1 MKKGKLIVYA
11 GPSGVGKGTVKD
23 MFFNKPELN
32 LHWSVSATSRSPR
45 EGEVHGHHYHFLT
58 NEEFTNWV
66 EQGKFIEW
74 AEFVG
79 NKYGTLKE
87 NVDKQLEEGKNV
99 FLEIEILGVKQ
110 IIEKMPEAVTIFLAP
125 PSMEELENRLRSRG
139 TESEETISNRVQRAK
154 EEMAEK
160 DLFKYVVVND
170 EVEKAATEIEE
181 IIKKEIENV

>member
-1 MKKGKLIVYA
+1 
-11 GPSGVGKGTVKD
+11 
-23 MFFNKPELN
+23 
-32 LHWSVSATSRSPR
+32 
-45 EGEVHGHHYHFLT
+45 
-58 NEEFTNWV
+58 
-66 EQGKFIEW
+66 
-74 AEFVG
+74 
-79 NKYGTLKE
+79 
-87 NVDKQLEEGKNV
+87 
-99 FLEIEILGVKQ
+99 
-110 IIEKMPEAVTIFLAP
+110 MPEAVTIFLAP